1 MRLLDDDKLSWFDKR
16 CFSSLV
22 RSISFVVING
32 WLELFPTMA
41 SDIDVIPVEVLRSY
55 DDVEFIRL
63 DLIMLDK

>member
-1 MRLLDDDKLSWFDKR
+1 
-16 CFSSLV
+16 
-22 RSISFVVING
+22 
-32 WLELFPTMA
+32 MA